1 MKREQHKKL
10 ATNPKQLT
18 PKREAGEVHMKQSIS
33 LRAWAV
39 GLALVAGAAASCPI
53 FGTPLPFATWQSQAT
68 SPQAAESPGSSAPGS
83 QTSGPSE
90 ADAREYKNYR
100 LDMNNV
106 NKYLTATKAILKL
119 MNDNPTLRKELES
132 QRDVPTID
140 EAVKTTEKY
149 PEVTAGIESAGL
161 TTRDYVVIAGTLT
174 GAMMAVDM
182 RKQGQIKAYPT
193 TILPEN
199 IAFVEKNYQKL
210 KSMMRVLQADQ
221 DQE

>member
-1 MKREQHKKL
+1 
-10 ATNPKQLT
+10 
-18 PKREAGEVHMKQSIS
+18 MKQNQRLSI
-33 LRAWAV
+33 W
-39 GLALVAGAAASCPI
+39 AAASSLLCSASI
-53 FGTPLPFATWQSQAT
+53 AVFAAPVRHSQTAEPQGSQAQA
-68 SPQAAESPGSSAPGS
+68 SAASGAQAA
-83 QTSGPSE
+83 GPSQ
-90 ADAREYKNYR
+90 ADAHEYRNYR

-106 NKYLTATKAILKL
+106 TKYVAATKAILKL
-119 MNDNPTLRKELES
+119 MSDNPTLKKQLES

-161 TTRDYVVIAGTLT
+161 TTRDYVVISGTLT

-182 RKQGQIKAYPT
+182 KRQGQLKSYPT

-210 KSMMRVLQADQ
+210 KSMMKVLQTDQ
-221 DQE
+221 DEE